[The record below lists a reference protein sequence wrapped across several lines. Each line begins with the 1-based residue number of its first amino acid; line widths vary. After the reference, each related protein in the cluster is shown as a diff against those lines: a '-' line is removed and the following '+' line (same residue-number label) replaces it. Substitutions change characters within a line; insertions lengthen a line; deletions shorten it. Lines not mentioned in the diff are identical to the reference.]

1 MDDGEKSSMTEDRK
15 RQLEMIGFTWAKR
28 KGDYSWNEKFRELEE
43 FKRMN
48 GHVDVPTKYEEN
60 KALGRWVSTQRSQY
74 KLFMQGQRSH
84 MTQERL
90 DELVAIGF
98 KFDMTT
104 APPKPASRRG
114 RSRYIEEEEDDDDD
128 DDYESDEAYS
138 V

>member
-15 RQLEMIGFTWAKR
+15 LQLEKIGFTWAKR
-28 KGDYSWNEKFRELEE
+28 KGDFSWNEKFRELQD
-43 FKRMN
+43 FKQKN

-74 KLFMQGQRSH
+74 KLFIQGERSH

-90 DELVAIGF
+90 SELVAIGF

-104 APPKPASRRG
+104 APPKSTNSSR
-114 RSRYIEEEEDDDDD
+114 RSRYSEEEEG
-128 DDYESDEAYS
+128 SDGPFS
-138 V
+138 I

>member
-15 RQLEMIGFTWAKR
+15 LQLEKIGFTWAKR

-43 FKRMN
+43 FKRTY

-74 KLFMQGQRSH
+74 KLFLQGERSH

-104 APPKPASRRG
+104 APPKPENRRV
-114 RSRYIEEEEDDDDD
+114 RSYETEE
-128 DDYESDEAYS
+128 ESDETFS